1 MLVGYTGW
9 WWTPAHWIQAKLD
22 PESYCYRTL
31 YKSLTLSEPS
41 VGLFRLVLVLVVR
54 QGFSV

>member
-1 MLVGYTGW
+1 VGYTGW